1 MRIDQGDVT
10 EEKGSLCSAGVEDGG
25 EGDKPRSIV
34 GPEMPRVTPL
44 GLRETGTLALRAKEL

>member
-1 MRIDQGDVT
+1 MT